1 MIKEKKCKGQG
12 IAFGFGCGKMTKV
25 ENRVYGLG
33 KMCGCYSNWLL
44 NSANGKIKM
53 QQSILKVQK
62 PRLEFEKAE
71 KDLKEKKGISGALLV
86 TKTLVHA
93 YVRERDKGKPCIS
106 CGVKWNPDFQCGHHY
121 KSETFTTLRFNLDN
135 LAGQCVRCNIFLE
148 GNFDNYA
155 LNLPYRIGIKKYN
168 DLQSLAS
175 IDKQFSKVW
184 NLENLKEIR
193 DKIKIL
199 KKSL

>member
-12 IAFGFGCGKMTKV
+12 VAIGYGCGKMTKV
-25 ENRVYGLG
+25 EHRIYGLG
-33 KMCGCYSNWLL
+33 KMCGCYSDWLL
-44 NSANGKIKM
+44 NSEPGKIKM
-53 QQSILKVQK
+53 QKALQKAQK
-62 PRLEFEKAE
+62 PRLEFEKVQQE
-71 KDLKEKKGISGALLV
+71 NKEKKGISGALLV

-93 YVRERDKGKPCIS
+93 YVRERDKNKPCIS
-106 CGVKWNPDFQCGHHY
+106 CGCQWNSDFQAGHHY
-121 KSETFTTLRFNLDN
+121 AAGSFETLRFNLDN
-135 LAGQCVRCNIFLE
+135 IHGQCQQCNLYKE

-155 LNLPYRIGIKKYN
+155 LNLPFRIGIKKYN

-193 DKIKIL
+193 EKVKIL